1 MSICSKEN
9 IDKFEVINFKE
20 VTLLGSALTS

>member
-9 IDKFEVINFKE
+9 IDKFGVINFKE
-20 VTLLGSALTS
+20 VKSLGSALTS